1 MFPQAG
7 TYVHMKRGD
16 RASGTIGTGI
26 GTISRSGNQ
35 QHHRDCRSTP
45 HCTYQRNPVQKAY
58 DIHIKEKRDERVKKR
73 LAAAE
78 EQEQDLNG
86 DVE

>member
-1 MFPQAG
+1 MSPIMFE
-7 TYVHMKRGD
+7 
-16 RASGTIGTGI
+16 TILFLKL
-26 GTISRSGNQ
+26 NKALW
-35 QHHRDCRSTP
+35 DP
-45 HCTYQRNPVQKAY
+45 HTVQKAY